1 MAPPSKGPFSFDQ
14 ADSTRF
20 AVSASAS
27 EAVATTAAAVIIF
40 ISKADW
46 NWLAVA
52 EFLSFQVRMRGW
64 NLHVFTQGWEVK
76 SHYHVVLFGAFL
88 IRDDFHIADCTA
100 ETLAVEYVVYLGWV
114 ATRLYVIRSV
124 SLFLNRVLR
133 TWRPLATTNFRI
145 LSPSGLQVRKPCPP
159 WTSLNTQ
166 AGAPTPFQSPTG
178 ISISVAMVLM
188 EWLPCL
194 ASNLSLRRR
203 GNLAFLLGHQPLVS
217 SQRYDAVR
225 HQSFELELS
234 YP

>member
-1 MAPPSKGPFSFDQ
+1 MFSHRD
-14 ADSTRF
+14 
-20 AVSASAS
+20 
-27 EAVATTAAAVIIF
+27 E
-40 ISKADW
+40 
-46 NWLAVA
+46 N
-52 EFLSFQVRMRGW
+52 G
-64 NLHVFTQGWEVK
+64 EVT
-76 SHYHVVLFGAFL
+76 HYHVVLFGAFL

-124 SLFLNRVLR
+124 SLFLNRVLLK
-133 TWRPLATTNFRI
+133 WRPLATTNFRI
-145 LSPSGLQVRKPCPP
+145 LSPSGLLVRKPCPP

-166 AGAPTPFQSPTG
+166 AGTPTPFQSPTG

-203 GNLAFLLGHQPLVS
+203 GNLVFLLGHQPLVS
-217 SQRYDAVR
+217 SQRCDAVR

-234 YP
+234 HPRWATLPGWWSPFSCGKVLFDRIIHGEFVPVSVQVHTTVGQANYLTFWNSRSQSMWPHCWVSY